1 MDKFD
6 KIKDIGKATSVNIK
20 EMVEVMQNLKGKR
33 YAEAVSTGTQ
43 SLLALRLLHRVTKGE
58 IGTQA
63 IYILSEH
70 AAALTVLASGIGNT
84 KAEIDGLQADM
95 ETLINRIEHGEDLLM
110 KVLKP

>member
-1 MDKFD
+1 MDKLD
-6 KIKDIGKATSVNIK
+6 KIKDIGEATAVNIK
-20 EMVEVMQNLKGKR
+20 EMVEVMQNLKGRR

-43 SLLALRLLHRVTKGE
+43 ALLALRLLHRVTEEE
-58 IGTQA
+58 IGIQA
-63 IYILSEH
+63 IHILSDH
-70 AAALTVLASGIGNT
+70 TASLTVLASGIGNT